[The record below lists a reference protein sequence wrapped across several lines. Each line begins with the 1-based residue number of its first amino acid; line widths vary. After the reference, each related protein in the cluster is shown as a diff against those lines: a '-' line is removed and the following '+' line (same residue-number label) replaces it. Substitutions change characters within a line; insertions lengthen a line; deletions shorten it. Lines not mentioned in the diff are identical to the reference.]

1 MVCTGSSG
9 SSNDDPSMPSI
20 DLFIISTF
28 GCKINMSIN
37 SNHQMT
43 ISEKIFSKAS
53 GKTVKIGDFVLADI
67 DRAMTHD
74 ITGPLAVEGFYE
86 ILRDREEKKVW
97 DPSKIVIL
105 FDHQVPADSLNAA
118 ANHIMLRKFAKEQ
131 GILNYDVYEG
141 VCHQVMPEKGHVRP
155 GDLVVGSDSHT
166 CAYGALGAFSTGIG
180 STDMAAVFASGKLWF
195 RVPET
200 IRFEIEGKLP
210 DRVYSKDLILHLIG
224 DVGADGVRYK
234 TAEYGGSTLRNM
246 LMSERMTM
254 SNMAIEMGAKA
265 GIIEADKI
273 TEEYLK
279 ERIPDYEFDP
289 YWKSDDDAEYSEYNE
304 YDVSD
309 LEPQVACPHNVDNVK
324 PVTEVEGTKVDQVFV
339 GSCTNGRFEDIEIVA
354 KLMGKEPVAKGVR
367 LLIIPASRIEYM
379 KVLHA
384 GYIEQ
389 FMEAGAIVE
398 SPCCGPCMGG
408 SFGLLGDGEVGL
420 ATSNRNFKGR
430 EGSPDSFVYL
440 GSPATAAAS
449 ALTGEITDPR
459 KI

>member
-1 MVCTGSSG
+1 M
-9 SSNDDPSMPSI
+9 SNNTDHP
-20 DLFIISTF
+20 
-28 GCKINMSIN
+28 
-37 SNHQMT
+37 MT
-43 ISEKIFSKAS
+43 ISEKIFSKAA
-53 GKTVKIGDFVLADI
+53 GKTVKTGDFVLANI

-74 ITGPLAVEGFYE
+74 ITGPLAVDGFYE
-86 ILRDREEKKVW
+86 IMRDKEEKKVW

-118 ANHIMLRKFAKEQ
+118 ANHTMLRKFAKEQ

-141 VCHQVMPEKGHVRP
+141 VCHQVMPEKGHVKP

-166 CAYGALGAFSTGIG
+166 CAYGALGSFSTGIG

-195 RVPET
+195 KVPET
-200 IRFEIEGKLP
+200 VRFEVNGKLP
-210 DRVYSKDLILHLIG
+210 ENVYSKDVILHLIG
-224 DVGADGVRYK
+224 DVGAEGARYK
-234 TAEYGGSTLRNM
+234 AAEYTGSTVRDM
-246 LMSERMTM
+246 SMSERMTM
-254 SNMAIEMGAKA
+254 SNMAIEMGGKA
-265 GIIEADKI
+265 GIVEADET
-273 TEEYLK
+273 TEAYLK
-279 ERIPDYEFDP
+279 ERIPGYEFDP
-289 YWKSDDDAEYSEYNE
+289 YWKSDEGVEYSEFHE

-309 LEPQVACPHNVDNVK
+309 LAPQVACPHNVDNVK
-324 PVTEVEGTKVDQVFV
+324 PVTEVEGTKLDQVFV

-354 KLMGKEPVAKGVR
+354 KMMGNEPVAKGVR
-367 LLIIPASRIEYM
+367 LLIIPASRTEYM
-379 KVLHA
+379 KVLRA

-440 GSPATAAAS
+440 SSPATAAAS

-459 KI
+459 TI

>member
-1 MVCTGSSG
+1 M
-9 SSNDDPSMPSI
+9 
-20 DLFIISTF
+20 ST
-28 GCKINMSIN
+28 NTD
-37 SNHQMT
+37 QAMT

-53 GKTVKIGDFVLADI
+53 GKKVKAGEFVMANI
-67 DRAMTHD
+67 DMAMTHD

-86 ILRDREEKKVW
+86 IMREKEQKKVW

-131 GILNYDVYEG
+131 GIMNYDVYEG

-200 IRFEIEGKLP
+200 IRFEVNGKLP
-210 DRVYSKDLILHLIG
+210 KHVYSKDVILHLIG
-224 DVGADGVRYK
+224 DVGAEGARYK
-234 TAEYGGSTLRNM
+234 AAEYAGSTVQDM
-246 LMSERMTM
+246 PMSERMTV
-254 SNMAIEMGAKA
+254 SNMAIEMGGKA
-265 GIIEADKI
+265 GIIEADKV
-273 TEEYLK
+273 TEKYLQ
-279 ERIPDYEFDP
+279 ERIPDFKLDT
-289 YWKSDDDAEYSEYNE
+289 YWKSDKNAVSEIRE
-304 YDVSD
+304 YDVSK

-324 PVTEVEGTKVDQVFV
+324 PVTEVEGIKVDQVFV

-354 KLMGKEPVAKGVR
+354 KMMGDESVAKGVR
-367 LLIIPASRIEYM
+367 LLIIPASRTEYM
-379 KVLHA
+379 KVLRA

-389 FMEAGAIVE
+389 FMEAGAMVE

-430 EGSPDSFVYL
+430 EGSPQSFVYL
-440 GSPATAAAS
+440 SSPATAAAS

>member
-1 MVCTGSSG
+1 MSTN
-9 SSNDDPSMPSI
+9 ND
-20 DLFIISTF
+20 
-28 GCKINMSIN
+28 KA
-37 SNHQMT
+37 MT

-53 GKTVKIGDFVLADI
+53 AKDVRAGEFVMANI

-74 ITGPLAVEGFYE
+74 ITGPLAVNGFYD
-86 ILRDREEKKVW
+86 IMRDKEEKKVW

-105 FDHQVPADSLNAA
+105 FDHQVPADSINAA

-131 GILNYDVYEG
+131 GIINYDVYEG

-195 RVPET
+195 KIPET
-200 IRFEIEGKLP
+200 IRFEVDGNLP
-210 DRVYSKDLILHLIG
+210 KHVYSKDLILHLIG
-224 DVGADGVRYK
+224 DVGAEGARYK
-234 TAEYGGSTLRNM
+234 AAEYAGSAIRSM
-246 LMSERMTM
+246 PMSERMTI
-254 SNMAIEMGAKA
+254 SNMAIEMGGKA
-265 GIIEADKI
+265 GIIEADKV
-273 TEEYLK
+273 TEKYIK

-289 YWKSDDDAEYSEYNE
+289 YWISDEGSKREIHKYNINN
-304 YDVSD
+304 

-324 PVTEVEGTKVDQVFV
+324 PVTEVEGTKLDQIFV

-354 KLMGKEPVAKGVR
+354 KMMGDEPVAKDVR
-367 LLIIPASRIEYM
+367 LLIIPASRTEYM
-379 KVLHA
+379 KVLKA

-398 SPCCGPCMGG
+398 APCCGPCMGG

-430 EGSPDSFVYL
+430 EGSPQSFVYL
-440 GSPATAAAS
+440 SSPATAAAS

-459 KI
+459 KV